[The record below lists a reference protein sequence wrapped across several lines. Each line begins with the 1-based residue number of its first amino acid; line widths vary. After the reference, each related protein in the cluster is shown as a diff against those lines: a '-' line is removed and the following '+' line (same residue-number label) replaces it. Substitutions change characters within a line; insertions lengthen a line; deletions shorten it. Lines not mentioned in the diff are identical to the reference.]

1 MAQILQSKVFIKNIK
16 RLKKRYPNV
25 EIDIQPLLEQL
36 VKGETPGDQIQGLR
50 HPVFKARA
58 ANRDAQKG
66 ESGGY
71 RLIYYVKVK
80 DVFVLIVIY
89 SKTQQTDIAPKLLKQ
104 LLSDVEQEFSDS
116 ETNEDDN

>member
-1 MAQILQSKVFIKNIK
+1 MARILQSKVFAKNIK

-25 EIDIQPLLEQL
+25 ELDMQPLLAALAQ
-36 VKGETPGDQIQGLR
+36 GETPGDQIQGLR

-71 RLIYYVKVK
+71 RLI
-80 DVFVLIVIY
+80 
-89 SKTQQTDIAPKLLKQ
+89 
-104 LLSDVEQEFSDS
+104 
-116 ETNEDDN
+116 